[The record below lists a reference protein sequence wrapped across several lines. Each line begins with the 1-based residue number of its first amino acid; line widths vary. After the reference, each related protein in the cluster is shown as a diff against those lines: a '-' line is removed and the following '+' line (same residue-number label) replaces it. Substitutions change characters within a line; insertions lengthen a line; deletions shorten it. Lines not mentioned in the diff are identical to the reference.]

1 MSRSKKS
8 RKPGRIKPSSA
19 PKNIA
24 IEDKEPRARKKSG
37 NKAGT
42 RQEVAKQV
50 KKTANTEHAK
60 DPRIGSKK
68 PIDLGVKTKATNK
81 PVVKKAPI
89 AKVAAVRVVESAEID
104 REALLQELFEIE
116 HNEELQDLAIKA
128 DMDETLTAE
137 ESDRLEQ
144 SFTRYTELMDI
155 LGIEES
161 DEESDEDLED
171 DIDDEEALW
180 DKFDDGDLSE
190 FKE

>member
-19 PKNIA
+19 PKNIP

-42 RQEVAKQV
+42 RQEVAKPV
-50 KKTANTEHAK
+50 KAVSENEVAK
-60 DPRIGSKK
+60 DPRLGSKK
-68 PIDLGVKTKATNK
+68 PIDLGIKTKPT
-81 PVVKKAPI
+81 KKATPKVTPK
-89 AKVAAVRVVESAEID
+89 AKIAAVRVVEVAEVD

-128 DMDETLTAE
+128 DMDESLTAE
-137 ESDRLEQ
+137 ETDRLEK

-155 LGIEES
+155 LGIEDGDDDS
-161 DEESDEDLED
+161 ADDLED
-171 DIDDEEALW
+171 DEEEALW
-180 DKFDDGDLSE
+180 DKLDDGDFSE